1 MIIAPF
7 YFCFHC
13 ITSGKV
19 LQQTEEVKKVEI
31 TEAKET
37 ADSTA
42 ATEKSAKEKVLN
54 KQLELLSKASE
65 TVSQDREL
73 IKYLPA
79 LSNAISEICYLLN
92 KD

>member
-1 MIIAPF
+1 MEMP
-7 YFCFHC
+7 
-13 ITSGKV
+13 
-19 LQQTEEVKKVEI
+19 
-31 TEAKET
+31 EAKET
-37 ADSTA
+37 ADFTA

-54 KQLELLSKASE
+54 KQLKLLSTASE

-79 LSNAISEICYLLN
+79 LSHAISEICYLLN

>member
-1 MIIAPF
+1 M
-7 YFCFHC
+7 
-13 ITSGKV
+13 T
-19 LQQTEEVKKVEI
+19 
-31 TEAKET
+31 
-37 ADSTA
+37 
-42 ATEKSAKEKVLN
+42 KEKEILR

-79 LSNAISEICYLLN
+79 LSNAINEICYLLN

>member
-1 MIIAPF
+1 M
-7 YFCFHC
+7 
-13 ITSGKV
+13 
-19 LQQTEEVKKVEI
+19 QQTEEVRKVEI

-79 LSNAISEICYLLN
+79 LSHAISEICFHLN
-92 KD
+92 KDW

>member
-1 MIIAPF
+1 MKLLTCSKNGAIIK
-7 YFCFHC
+7 
-13 ITSGKV
+13 S
-19 LQQTEEVKKVEI
+19 TESEVRGVEI

-79 LSNAISEICYLLN
+79 LSNAINEICYLLN

>member
-1 MIIAPF
+1 M
-7 YFCFHC
+7 
-13 ITSGKV
+13 
-19 LQQTEEVKKVEI
+19 QQTEEVKKVEI